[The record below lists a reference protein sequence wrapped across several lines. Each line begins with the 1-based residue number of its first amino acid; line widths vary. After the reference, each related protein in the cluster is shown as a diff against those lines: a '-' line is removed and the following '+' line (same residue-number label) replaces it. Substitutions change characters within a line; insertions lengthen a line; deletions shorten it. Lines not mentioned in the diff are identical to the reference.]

1 MTALQYMGTGILFAL
16 VAGICFVGAIVYFLL
31 TKQKHYLY
39 AERLGRMKFPEQFYK
54 DMKEQYEKTE
64 NISQTLDLLLE
75 QYPKGKVAKRL
86 RASKDYLKNSHYKDY
101 ETALYR
107 YLSDSDTAN
116 VITEILLK
124 DLQKICRIPCKQEK
138 NTGEE
143 NKKMRRSNWKTKVV
157 VVIAFILS
165 VVAGVVAAIFTP
177 DIWKGLVG
185 FGTFAVV
192 LLVLVFILVKVL
204 HIGRD

>member
-86 RASKDYLKNSHYKDY
+86 RASKDYLKNS
-101 ETALYR
+101 
-107 YLSDSDTAN
+107 
-116 VITEILLK
+116 
-124 DLQKICRIPCKQEK
+124 
-138 NTGEE
+138 
-143 NKKMRRSNWKTKVV
+143 
-157 VVIAFILS
+157 
-165 VVAGVVAAIFTP
+165 
-177 DIWKGLVG
+177 
-185 FGTFAVV
+185 
-192 LLVLVFILVKVL
+192 
-204 HIGRD
+204 

>member
-16 VAGICFVGAIVYFLL
+16 VAGSCFVGAIVYFLL

-116 VITEILLK
+116 VITELLLK
-124 DLQKICRIPCKQEK
+124 DLRKICRIPCKQEK
-138 NTGEE
+138 ILERRI
-143 NKKMRRSNWKTKVV
+143 KMRRSNWKTKVI

-165 VVAGVVAAIFTP
+165 IVLGVVAAMFAP
-177 DIWKGLVG
+177 DVWKGLVG

-204 HIGRD
+204 HIGRE

>member
-39 AERLGRMKFPEQFYK
+39 TERLGRMKFPEQFYK

-116 VITEILLK
+116 VITELLLK
-124 DLQKICRIPCKQEK
+124 DLQKICRIKILERRI
-138 NTGEE
+138 
-143 NKKMRRSNWKTKVV
+143 KMRRSNWKTKVI

-165 VVAGVVAAIFTP
+165 IVLGVVAAMFAP
-177 DIWKGLVG
+177 DVWKGLVG

-204 HIGRD
+204 HIGRE